1 MHHIYFKKLTYF
13 LFWVIGGS
21 DFRFHLM
28 FWFMCLYQ
36 HEHLLLMEQLR
47 LLFFLAVSQLCI
59 LSVSSRGSETFNNL
73 SSCLGATMAAL
84 LLSKST
90 KTNPIVKFLY
100 IRISRVFFFCIEPQL
115 FYAVMQSDL
124 KMQSYWCIYT
134 YGYTYTHTR
143 RHAHEI
149 HSPLPLSACNLTIWY
164 NLITSSFKV
173 LSCFTSIVKDG
184 FKGSEK

>member
-100 IRISRVFFFCIEPQL
+100 IRISRVFFFLHWTTTFLCRHAKWSENAIIL
-115 FYAVMQSDL
+115 VRL
-124 KMQSYWCIYT
+124 HIWIHIYT
-134 YGYTYTHTR
+134 
-143 RHAHEI
+143 HAQTCTWDTQ
-149 HSPLPLSACNLTIWY
+149 PTP
-164 NLITSSFKV
+164 SFC
-173 LSCFTSIVKDG
+173 L
-184 FKGSEK
+184 

>member
-1 MHHIYFKKLTYF
+1 
-13 LFWVIGGS
+13 
-21 DFRFHLM
+21 
-28 FWFMCLYQ
+28 MCLYQ

-100 IRISRVFFFCIEPQL
+100 IRISRLFFFALNHNFFMPSC
-115 FYAVMQSDL
+115 
-124 KMQSYWCIYT
+124 
-134 YGYTYTHTR
+134 
-143 RHAHEI
+143 
-149 HSPLPLSACNLTIWY
+149 
-164 NLITSSFKV
+164 KV
-173 LSCFTSIVKDG
+173 I
-184 FKGSEK
+184 

>member
-90 KTNPIVKFLY
+90 KKNPWNFY
-100 IRISRVFFFCIEPQL
+100 ILEFQGGFFCIEPQL
-115 FYAVMQSDL
+115 FLCRHAKWSENAIILVHL
-124 KMQSYWCIYT
+124 HIWIHIYT
-134 YGYTYTHTR
+134 
-143 RHAHEI
+143 HAQTCTWDTQ
-149 HSPLPLSACNLTIWY
+149 PTP
-164 NLITSSFKV
+164 SFC
-173 LSCFTSIVKDG
+173 L
-184 FKGSEK
+184 